1 MAADSAQ
8 DRTLPATPRRI
19 EKARAEGQVA
29 RSRELGHLAAFAA
42 ACALA
47 VSMAPWIM
55 EWLGLALA
63 GGLRFDAAQ
72 LRGTQ
77 PMADRLGAGTWNFV
91 WAALPLGALMVCA
104 ALLAGVACGGWT
116 FSWKAIAPQAQRINP
131 LAGLG
136 RLFSFQQLGLA
147 SKAALLALVLGTIG
161 AAFVWQAAPRF
172 VHGLQ
177 LPLPAAMAHLGDAVW
192 AGFTLM
198 LIALTAFAVVDVPL
212 QRWVWMRQLRMSH
225 QEVKQEHKESEGS
238 PEIKQRVRQRMRE
251 MANKR
256 MLAAVPTADLVV
268 MNPDHFAV
276 ALKYDE
282 RTMAAP
288 RVVAKGADLMAFR
301 IRDLARDSQVPVLRA
316 PPLARALYAHAPLDG
331 EIPAAL
337 FSAVAQVLAW
347 VYQLKAHTRGR
358 GLPPAELP
366 PLNVPAEL
374 DPLNPGSLR
383 PKPPRAR

>member
-29 RSRELGHLAAFAA
+29 RSRELGHLAAFGAA
-42 ACALA
+42 GALLAGLAPWAVEWMGQALA
-47 VSMAPWIM
+47 A
-55 EWLGLALA
+55 
-63 GGLRFDAAQ
+63 GLRFDASQ
-72 LRGTQ
+72 LQGTR
-77 PMADRLGAGTWNFV
+77 PMVDRLGAGGWDFV
-91 WAALPLGALMVCA
+91 KAAVPLGLLMVIA
-104 ALLAGVACGGWT
+104 ALLAGVLAGGWN
-116 FSWKAIAPQAQRINP
+116 FSWKGLAPRGERINP

-136 RLFSFQQLGLA
+136 RVFSLQQIALA
-147 SKAALLALVLGTIG
+147 SKAALLALVLVCIG
-161 AAFVWQAAPRF
+161 AAFVWHTAPRF
-172 VHGLQ
+172 LHGLQ
-177 LPLPAAMAHLGDAVW
+177 MALPAAIGHLGQSLW
-192 AGFTLM
+192 LGFVLV
-198 LIALTAFAVVDVPL
+198 LIALLAFAAIDVPL
-212 QRWVWMRQLRMSH
+212 QRWVWLRQLRMSH
-225 QEVKQEHKESEGS
+225 QELKQELKETDGN

-268 MNPDHFAV
+268 MNPEHFAV

-301 IRDLARDSQVPVLRA
+301 IRDAAKEAQVPVLRA

-331 EIPAAL
+331 EIPSAL

-347 VYQLKAHTRGR
+347 VYQLKSYRAGS
-358 GLPPAELP
+358 GVAPAELP
-366 PLNVPAEL
+366 VLNVPPEL
-374 DPLNPGSLR
+374 DPLTPGAPTPRLR
-383 PKPPRAR
+383 

>member
-42 ACALA
+42 IAALLA
-47 VSMAPWIM
+47 AMAPWIVD
-55 EWLGLALA
+55 WLGRALA
-63 GGLRFDAAQ
+63 AGLRFDASQ
-72 LRGTQ
+72 LQGTQ
-77 PMADRLGAGTWNFV
+77 PMVERLNAGTWRFV
-91 WAALPLGALMVCA
+91 WAALPLGALMVVA
-104 ALLAGVACGGWT
+104 ALLAGVLSGGGNL
-116 FSWKAIAPQAQRINP
+116 SWKAVAPQAPRIHP
-131 LAGLG
+131 LSGLA
-136 RLFSFQQLGLA
+136 RVFSLQQLGMA
-147 SKAALLALVLGTIG
+147 SKAALLALVLGVIG

-172 VHGLQ
+172 IHGLQ
-177 LPLPAAMAHLGDAVW
+177 LALPAAFLHLGQAVW
-192 AGFTLM
+192 AGFSLL
-198 LIALTAFAVVDVPL
+198 LIALTAFAAIDVPL
-212 QRWVWMRQLRMSH
+212 QRWMWLRQLRMSH
-225 QEVKQEHKESEGS
+225 QELKQEMKESEGN

-268 MNPDHFAV
+268 MNPEHFAV

-282 RTMAAP
+282 RSMAAP

-301 IRDLARDSQVPVLRA
+301 IRDAAKEAEVPVLRA

-347 VYQLKAHTRGR
+347 VYQLKASAGR
-358 GLPPAELP
+358 PGLAPAELP
-366 PLNVPAEL
+366 PLNVPPEL
-374 DPLNPGSLR
+374 DPLSPDSLKTPLR
-383 PKPPRAR
+383 